1 MQITQRLQALKG
13 SPTAQVKQTADRL
26 KREGVRVY
34 DFGVGEPDFPTP
46 DPIKQAAQRAMA
58 DNRTTY
64 TAARGILELRQ
75 AIAERYNRRYGAD
88 FGPEHVIAT
97 VGAKQALYN
106 LMQAL
111 VDPGDEVLLPAPY
124 WVTYPAQIE
133 LAGGKTVVVPTEEQD
148 GFAVTARAL
157 ESHLTDRTRAVIL
170 NSPSNPTGAT
180 ISESE
185 LKAITE
191 LTAARG
197 VALVYDECYE
207 CFVYDGAHHNPFS
220 WGQDHVFS
228 VSSVSKTYAMTG
240 WRVGWTVGPEDVV
253 AAMDRLQ
260 SQSTSNPTSIAQW
273 AALEALTGDQGAVG
287 DMLEAYRARRRLVVE
302 KLCAIRGLSCAEPS
316 GAFYAFPNVSGFFN
330 DRFPDSVAL
339 STYLLEE
346 AHTAVVPGTGFG
358 AEGYVRL
365 SYAAPNETLATGL
378 DRIKAAL
385 EKL

>member
-26 KREGVRVY
+26 KREGVHVY

-46 DPIKQAAQRAMA
+46 DSIKQAANRAMA
-58 DNRTTY
+58 EGHTTY

-75 AIAERYNRRYGAD
+75 AIAERYNRRYGTD

-106 LMQAL
+106 LMLAL

-133 LAGGKTVVVPTEEQD
+133 LAGGKTVVVPTEERN
-148 GFAVTARAL
+148 GFVVTARDL
-157 ESHLTDRTRAVIL
+157 EARLTDRTRAVIL

-180 ISESE
+180 ISASE
-185 LKAITE
+185 LEAITE
-191 LTAARG
+191 LTAAHG
-197 VALVYDECYE
+197 IPLIYDECYE
-207 CFVYDGAHHNPFS
+207 CFIYDGAHHNPFS
-220 WGQDHVFS
+220 WARDHVFS

-240 WRVGWTVGPEDVV
+240 WRLGWTVGPKDVV

-273 AALEALTGDQGAVG
+273 AALAALTGDQAAVG
-287 DMLEAYRARRRLVVE
+287 DMLEAYRARRRLVFD
-302 KLCAIRGLSCAEPS
+302 KLRAVRGLSCAEPN

-346 AHTAVVPGTGFG
+346 AHTAVVPGSAFG
-358 AEGYVRL
+358 AEGYVRI
-365 SYAAPNETLATGL
+365 SYAAPNETLEAGL
-378 DRIKAAL
+378 DRVKAAL